1 MSDYNDPEID
11 MSVNV
16 ETDISGE
23 MSALNALEEKAR
35 SVTQAFRDL
44 GNTYQ
49 KVTQQQ
55 VSGVQDHAF
64 KNSWDSLYNK
74 ELKTIQDVDKRNA
87 FLRMLDSTVH
97 ENIKYTPAST
107 TGKHHPG
114 WANVEGG
121 LIRHSKAVAGGA
133 LALAEQYGY
142 QGSRDDLL
150 IAALG
155 HDTQKLGRSG
165 KFYNPAHAIEGA
177 ATLKSF
183 GLGEAAGFVESHM
196 GTKET
201 GARKGDPT
209 PETQGQ
215 RILAEA
221 DWLVSRKYAED
232 YVQFDTEGNIKD
244 IDIKGIRKEAIR
256 RKEAKEGKDGYLE
269 ILGDVESQEKEKE
282 KAAKEWER
290 SWNNVGQDAKKLYH
304 TLLDIAK
311 LGLGV
316 IPIAGKV
323 VEAGSNALSMGDRTY
338 NATTG
343 DQVLGNRLAADIV
356 GIGKNTINEELTQL
370 SAKRGSFS
378 LTGEAGDLLPM
389 ALAKNLDK
397 LLLSDENIYNV
408 YWQMLD
414 SFVEQ
419 IEAAQGRGDEG
430 RVKELMFLTEKTL
443 GPGARKIADYSA
455 VNNIIPSSLTERV
468 APSGGLLGWQ
478 EQIDDVNRAFK
489 IAVDGMKDSITGL
502 STHFMKE
509 FGVPVATWFDKTL
522 RNIITKETVRQE
534 IEGRSRELNGL
545 LGMRP
550 SFDDEYDT
558 EIAAR
563 RKDIV
568 VEKKNLEQERA
579 IFEKKADTTL
589 KTLSDIKFSSPNLA
603 IMDRQGKL
611 NNLPYNKYSS
621 YMKSELADMYRKLEK
636 VGLYPEE
643 GMTYKELLD
652 WADKQGVN
660 KRQEYDVKRIEY
672 TARASQLD
680 EEVKAFDKAQEPKL
694 KYSRDRQNY
703 SNWKSI
709 QWLGMQAGK
718 DENLNELYKGIK
730 EYFPTYT
737 EGYQGLDPYIGDMI
751 EMLIDQVIKG
761 YSPTKAVEDVSKLKE
776 SRDVSVNIN
785 NTFPNATN
793 AQEIKQGLTD
803 SIEGIGRA
811 LETFN
816 FG

>member
-35 SVTQAFRDL
+35 SVTEAFKQL

-49 KVTQQQ
+49 KVTKQQ
-55 VSGVQDHAF
+55 VTGVQDNGF
-64 KNSWDSLYNK
+64 SNSWDTLYNR
-74 ELKTIQDVDKRNA
+74 ELKSIQNEEKRNA
-87 FLRMLDSTVH
+87 FLKMLDSTVH
-97 ENIKYTPAST
+97 ENIKYAPAST
-107 TGKHHPG
+107 TGQHHPG

-121 LIRHSKAVAGGA
+121 LIRHSKAVASGA
-133 LALAEQYGY
+133 LALATEYGY
-142 QGSRDDLL
+142 QGNRDDLL

-155 HDTQKLGRSG
+155 HDTQKLGKSG
-165 KFYNPAHAIEGA
+165 KFYNPAHALEGA
-177 ATLKSF
+177 ATLKAF
-183 GLGEAAGFVESHM
+183 GLSEAASYVESHM

-221 DWLVSRKYAED
+221 DWLISRKYAED

-244 IDIKGIRKEAIR
+244 IDIKGIRKEAIQ
-256 RKEAKEGKDGYLE
+256 RKEAKEGKDGYLD
-269 ILGDVESQEKEKE
+269 ILGSVEQQEKAKE

-290 SWNNVGQDAKKLYH
+290 SWDSVGKDAKRLYNI
-304 TLLDIAK
+304 LLDIAK

-323 VEAGSNALSMGDRTY
+323 VETGSNALSAGDRTY

-356 GIGKNTINEELTQL
+356 GIGKNTINEELTAL

-378 LTGEAGDLLPM
+378 LLGEAGDLLPM
-389 ALAKNLDK
+389 ALAKNLDE
-397 LLLSDENIYNV
+397 LLLSDENVYNV
-408 YWQMLD
+408 YWRMLD

-419 IEAAQGRGDEG
+419 IEEAQGRGNEG
-430 RVKELMFLTEKTL
+430 RVKELMFLTEKSL

-455 VNNIIPSSLTERV
+455 ENDIIPSSLTARV
-468 APSGGLLGWQ
+468 APPGGLLGWQ

-522 RNIITKETVRQE
+522 RRIITSESTRQE

-550 SFDDEYDT
+550 SFDDEYDA
-558 EIAAR
+558 EIAVR
-563 RKDIV
+563 RKDILKQKTSIQE
-568 VEKKNLEQERA
+568 EKKTWES
-579 IFEKKADTTL
+579 K
-589 KTLSDIKFSSPNLA
+589 
-603 IMDRQGKL
+603 QGKT
-611 NNLPYNKYSS
+611 
-621 YMKSELADMYRKLEK
+621 LEK
-636 VGLYPEE
+636 VWTGTPQTQVWRKMGFKPDTDEWYKLLYEQGFTPPKGLDFTELQTWARSQYDMQQES
-643 GMTYKELLD
+643 YKL
-652 WADKQGVN
+652 QFNTV
-660 KRQEYDVKRIEY
+660 
-672 TARASQLD
+672 D

-718 DENLNELYKGIK
+718 DTNLGEFYTGLK
-730 EYFPTYT
+730 EIYPEYT
-737 EGYQGLDPYIGDMI
+737 TGYQGLDPYIGDMI
-751 EMLIDQVIKG
+751 EMLIDQIIQG
-761 YSPTKAVEDVSKLKE
+761 AVTPDRALEDVSKLKE
-776 SRDVSVNIN
+776 SKDVSVNIN

-793 AQEIKQGLTD
+793 AQEIKQGINESVD
-803 SIEGIGRA
+803 GIGRA